1 MQTTEALQLAVN
13 QRFYLLFIPVYI
25 GVNIL
30 LYLWYWIFFI
40 KRNEKLI
47 PNKTGLTIN
56 FLNYAKDATYK
67 RHLLYFSLMSIAL
80 NIYLVIISILVVYNE
95 ISFFTD
101 AVEAQVVTIKYD
113 LYINAAILIP
123 ILLTVSIISIGI
135 AALIN
140 HLLYKKQKKSDAVTN
155 YDFESLKKFCD
166 YHKEG
171 LNRWDSFENL
181 KNPFDAFY
189 LVCLFIWIFW
199 LPSIYAPSKIK
210 RILEKIKDIKSQQIS
225 DEEKRKLIAYN
236 LSLATNYLWYGY
248 IFYLKSFKI
257 SKLKIYLSILIRE
270 AEQEE
275 FILESIN

>member
-1 MQTTEALQLAVN
+1 MQTTEALQLVAN

-30 LYLWYWIFFI
+30 FYIWYWILFI

-47 PNKTGLTIN
+47 PKKTGLTDA

-67 RHLLYFSLMSIAL
+67 RHLLFFSLMSIAL

-101 AVEAQVVTIKYD
+101 AVDFEATTIKLN
-113 LYINAAILIP
+113 LYINVGILVP
-123 ILLTVSIISIGI
+123 ILLAISIIFIGLF
-135 AALIN
+135 ALTS
-140 HLLYKKQKKSDAVTN
+140 HLLYKKDKKSEEITN
-155 YDFESLKKFCD
+155 YDFEVLKKFCD
-166 YHKEG
+166 YHKEV

-181 KNPFDAFY
+181 KNPFDALY

-199 LPSIYAPSKIK
+199 LPSIYAPNKIK
-210 RILEKIKDIKSQQIS
+210 RILEKIQQIKKQQIS

-248 IFYLKSFKI
+248 IFYLSSFKI
-257 SKLKIYLSILIRE
+257 NKLKTYLSILIRE
-270 AEQEE
+270 AEQDG
-275 FILESIN
+275 FTLESTS

>member
-1 MQTTEALQLAVN
+1 MQTTEALQVAAN
-13 QRFYLLFIPVYI
+13 QKFYLLFIPVYI

-30 LYLWYWIFFI
+30 FYIWYWILFI

-47 PNKTGLTIN
+47 PKKTGLTDA

-67 RHLLYFSLMSIAL
+67 RHLLFFSLMSIAL

-101 AVEAQVVTIKYD
+101 AVDFEATTIKLN
-113 LYINAAILIP
+113 LYINVGILVP
-123 ILLTVSIISIGI
+123 ILLAISIIFI
-135 AALIN
+135 ALFALTS
-140 HLLYKKQKKSDAVTN
+140 HLLYKKDKKSEEITN
-155 YDFESLKKFCD
+155 YDFEVLKKFCD
-166 YHKEG
+166 YHKEV

-181 KNPFDAFY
+181 KNPFDALY

-210 RILEKIKDIKSQQIS
+210 RILEKIKEIKNQQIS

-248 IFYLKSFKI
+248 IFYLNSFKI
-257 SKLKIYLSILIRE
+257 NKLKTYLSILIRE
-270 AEQEE
+270 AEQDG
-275 FILESIN
+275 FTLEPTS